1 MPSTRSDG
9 RSRRHALAGLGT
21 AILGSLGGCSGRLP
35 GRAERLDAEST
46 VEGGEEIRW
55 QYPPRDGDR
64 DGLGYVG
71 VAVDRRRRRASLPP
85 ALRLTLDSTVGG
97 IAASEPYRDYRLDR
111 VRFRLWPPATY
122 EATLHHSVRIA
133 PPGQWEDFSTYY
145 DLRGDVRR
153 TTVELRNVE
162 TQGTVEIPVVFDP
175 GSAPLPDRLH
185 CSFTLRASSS
195 GLLEKTVR
203 VAGRGT
209 LPLRE

>member
-21 AILGSLGGCSGRLP
+21 AIIGSLGGCSGRLGP
-35 GRAERLDAEST
+35 ERLDAEAT
-46 VEGGEEIRW
+46 VEDGELRW

-64 DGLGYVG
+64 DGLGDAG
-71 VAVDRRRRRASLPP
+71 VAVDGRRRRASLPP

-97 IAASEPYRDYRLDR
+97 IAASEQYRDYRLDR
-111 VRFRLWPPATY
+111 VRFRLWPPTTY
-122 EATLHHSVRIA
+122 EATLHHSVRVA
-133 PPGQWEDFSTYY
+133 PPGQWEAFSTYY

-162 TQGTVEIPVVFDP
+162 TGGTVEIPAVFDP
-175 GSAPLPDRLH
+175 GTAPLPDRLH
-185 CSFTLRASSS
+185 CSFTLQASGP

-203 VAGRGT
+203 VTGRAT
-209 LPLRE
+209 LPLAG

>member
-1 MPSTRSDG
+1 
-9 RSRRHALAGLGT
+9 LGLGT

-64 DGLGYVG
+64 DGLGDAG
-71 VAVDRRRRRASLPP
+71 VAVDRRLRRASLPP

-97 IAASEPYRDYRLDR
+97 IAASEPFRDYRLDS
-111 VRFRLWPPATY
+111 VRFRLWPPTRS
-122 EATLHHSVRIA
+122 EAALHHSVRVA
-133 PPGQWEDFSTYY
+133 PPGQWDGFSASY

-162 TQGTVEIPVVFDP
+162 TQGTVEIPAVFDP
-175 GSAPLPDRLH
+175 GAAPLPDRLH
-185 CSFTLRASSS
+185 CSFTLRASSPK
-195 GLLEKTVR
+195 LLEKTVR
-203 VAGRGT
+203 VTGRAT
-209 LPLRE
+209 LPLRG

>member
-1 MPSTRSDG
+1 
-9 RSRRHALAGLGT
+9 LGLGT

-64 DGLGYVG
+64 DGLGDAG
-71 VAVDRRRRRASLPP
+71 VAVDRRLRRASLPP

-97 IAASEPYRDYRLDR
+97 IAASEPFRDYRLDS
-111 VRFRLWPPATY
+111 VRFRLWPPTRS
-122 EATLHHSVRIA
+122 EAALHHSVRVA
-133 PPGQWEDFSTYY
+133 PPGQWDGFSASY

-162 TQGTVEIPVVFDP
+162 TQGTVEIPAVFDP
-175 GSAPLPDRLH
+175 GAAPLPDRLH
-185 CSFTLRASSS
+185 CSFTLRASSPK
-195 GLLEKTVR
+195 LLEKTVR
-203 VAGRGT
+203 VTERAT
-209 LPLRE
+209 LPLRR

>member
-1 MPSTRSDG
+1 MPSTCSDG
-9 RSRRHALAGLGT
+9 RSRRHALLGLGT

-64 DGLGYVG
+64 DGLGDAG
-71 VAVDRRRRRASLPP
+71 VAVDRRLRRASLPP

-97 IAASEPYRDYRLDR
+97 IAASEPFRDYRLDS
-111 VRFRLWPPATY
+111 VRFRLWPPTRS
-122 EATLHHSVRIA
+122 EAALHHSVRVA
-133 PPGQWEDFSTYY
+133 PPGQWDGFSASY

-162 TQGTVEIPVVFDP
+162 TQGTVEIPAVFDP
-175 GSAPLPDRLH
+175 GAAPLPDRLH
-185 CSFTLRASSS
+185 CSFTLRASSPN
-195 GLLEKTVR
+195 LLEKTVR
-203 VAGRGT
+203 VTERAT
-209 LPLRE
+209 LPLRR